1 MRKKR
6 NEEKQVILEQE
17 KVRSGN
23 VNGTVMSSITESNFQ
38 QITKS
43 EKPIEINEKPVEIK
57 LIETIIT
64 DNRKA
69 RKRIKIPTYSAVVK
83 RTAK

>member
-23 VNGTVMSSITESNFQ
+23 VNGTVLSSITESNFQ